1 MNSAAAT
8 IFKETKCQTLY
19 RLLRA
24 NELNDDTAEL
34 IDLKDLNKFDR
45 WGNAAIHLA
54 AISNSI
60 ESAEWLLRNGVDIN
74 ARSRS
79 GVTAL
84 FNAID
89 YVADN
94 GNADMMR
101 FLLKAGSDVNAYCDE
116 YNICGATPLETCLL
130 LMENSHTP
138 FTLELL
144 IFGAEIGKDAIEIDE
159 LGLLK
164 HVNDRLNLI
173 RDGKPIEESL
183 MGNEERKFM
192 WNLAFFLTIKHGG
205 ATAFKVYYL
214 IRSFIT
220 FHGIFMARGYE
231 LGKDSLWCVKRDT
244 NDGHI
249 SGGPRHIFGVVT
261 VVI

>member
-1 MNSAAAT
+1 MNQFVVESGYT
-8 IFKETKCQTLY
+8 VDWNSSQVDIFHETKCQTLY
-19 RLLRA
+19 RLSRD

-34 IDLKDLNKFDR
+34 IDLKDLNKFDSD
-45 WGNAAIHLA
+45 GNASIHLA

-60 ESAEWLLRNGVDIN
+60 ESAKWLLRNGVDIN
-74 ARSRS
+74 VRSRS
-79 GVTAL
+79 DVTAL

-89 YVADN
+89 YVADT

-116 YNICGATPLETCLL
+116 FDSYGSTPLQTCLL
-130 LMENSHTP
+130 SMENSHTP

-144 IFGAEIGKDAIEIDE
+144 IFGAEIDKDAIKEDK

-164 HVNDRLNLI
+164 HINDRLNLL

-205 ATAFKVYYL
+205 ATAFKFT
-214 IRSFIT
+214 I
-220 FHGIFMARGYE
+220 
-231 LGKDSLWCVKRDT
+231 
-244 NDGHI
+244 
-249 SGGPRHIFGVVT
+249 
-261 VVI
+261 